1 MNIIATSQLTI
12 VIGLG
17 MTGLSVARYLQKMN
31 QRFIVLDSRETP
43 PNLEVFQQEFPETT
57 LHLGSLDKQLLCS
70 ASEIVISPGM
80 SLKTPELQAAI
91 AEGVSIV
98 GDIELFARAVT
109 KPVIAITGSNAKST
123 VTTLVGEMAAACG
136 LVPAVGGNLGVPVLE
151 LLNNTFADV
160 FVLELS
166 SFQLETTYS
175 LKPVAATVLNVS
187 HDHMDRYA
195 SLAEYHQVKQRIYRH
210 AESVVINRQD
220 VLTQPPLS
228 KEANVISFG
237 VDSAGNTP
245 DMHSFG
251 LLTQGDKL
259 LLSHKFA
266 PLLSTEDMQIKGRH
280 NYANALAALALGSA
294 AGFGMEGML
303 DALKTFKGLQHRCE
317 YIATVNDVT
326 YINDSKGTNVGAT
339 LAAIEGFS
347 VKSEKNIVLIAG
359 GDGKGADFSPLVDA
373 VNRSVKTL
381 ILIGHDAEKLYNMLH
396 QVVSCVKAE
405 SLIDAVKQA
414 SINAGKGD
422 VVLLSPACASFDMF
436 SSFEERG
443 RQFGVAVQELAA

>member
-31 QRFIVLDSRETP
+31 QRFIVLDSREAP

-57 LHLGSLDKQLLCS
+57 LHLGNLDKQLLCS

-91 AEGVSIV
+91 AEGVSII

-136 LVPAVGGNLGVPVLE
+136 LLPAVGGNLGVPVLE
-151 LLNNTFADV
+151 LLNNTLADV

-210 AESVVINRQD
+210 AESIIINRQD

-237 VDSAGNTP
+237 VDSAGNSP
-245 DMHSFG
+245 DMRSFG
-251 LLTQGDKL
+251 LLAQGDKL
-259 LLSHKFA
+259 FLSHKFA
-266 PLLSTEDMQIKGRH
+266 PLLSTEDIQIKGRH

-396 QVVSCVKAE
+396 QVVACVKAE

-436 SSFEERG
+436 SGFEERG

>member
-1 MNIIATSQLTI
+1 M
-12 VIGLG
+12 
-17 MTGLSVARYLQKMN
+17 R
-31 QRFIVLDSRETP
+31 
-43 PNLEVFQQEFPETT
+43 
-57 LHLGSLDKQLLCS
+57 
-70 ASEIVISPGM
+70 
-80 SLKTPELQAAI
+80 
-91 AEGVSIV
+91 
-98 GDIELFARAVT
+98 
-109 KPVIAITGSNAKST
+109 
-123 VTTLVGEMAAACG
+123 
-136 LVPAVGGNLGVPVLE
+136 
-151 LLNNTFADV
+151 
-160 FVLELS
+160 
-166 SFQLETTYS
+166 
-175 LKPVAATVLNVS
+175 
-187 HDHMDRYA
+187 
-195 SLAEYHQVKQRIYRH
+195 
-210 AESVVINRQD
+210 
-220 VLTQPPLS
+220 
-228 KEANVISFG
+228 
-237 VDSAGNTP
+237 
-245 DMHSFG
+245 SFG
-251 LLTQGDKL
+251 LLAQGDKL
-259 LLSHKFA
+259 FLSHKFA

-396 QVVSCVKAE
+396 QIVACVKAE

-436 SSFEERG
+436 SDFEERG